1 MSPRRLALPFSF
13 LLAVTATPAQ
23 QSQPAP
29 TPQATIRANVE
40 EVVLDMSVHDAKGRE
55 VKNLKPGDIEIY
67 EDGVKQDIR
76 SLRLIAGK
84 QALAAQQTETVPATG
99 AVFRNPLPTTNL
111 ICLVFH
117 NLDPSMIAEKQAIEA
132 AEEFL
137 KNNLQP
143 GTWVGV
149 FGLDVDFSVLEPFT
163 TDRAALLRAAANGF
177 SGHSTDFNNVADAIL
192 NATPNTVST
201 RVTFNGNPAS
211 GGAVTASTD
220 MTGGNLNRQAIVGA
234 DVANGP
240 GARAV
245 RGDQADARRQLG
257 GIESRQQLDQMNG
270 MFDKLGALPGRKT
283 VLLYS
288 PGLLNTDDPGQF
300 EAMVNR
306 ARKAGVTL
314 YAIDANGLTE
324 NSTALASTAA
334 LAHSASLSAQ
344 QRVASGGGTN
354 GATSPGSG
362 AATMEKA
369 RQDDYTMQ
377 AVRMTDTQ
385 AALRGL
391 AEATGGFLIGSTN
404 DYGKSYQRILEN
416 VDTHY
421 EAVYHPTSTKYDGR
435 LRSIEVKPLRAGL
448 SIQSRPGYFAVP
460 PSPDTTSWNPN
471 EMAALTAINS
481 TPAPKDFAFHTA
493 GFQFRSSATE
503 TQHGLAFEIP
513 AYNFTLQ
520 PDAAAHS
527 HRLHLS
533 IVSLIRDS
541 NGQIVDQFAQDAS
554 FDVPDAQIQQIKRN
568 VITFTHPL
576 SLGPGLFAVD
586 TAVVDTVGQRAS
598 TSKFMFNNAAQPG
611 LNLSSLMMVQRLDPI
626 SGKPDLSDPFVFQA
640 GANLWRKAVPELRD
654 AFASNAKP
662 AVYFV
667 VYPDPSA
674 KDKPQ
679 IEVEFRDNGQVIAK
693 QTAPL
698 PAPNSSGAIPM
709 VVGAVAKP
717 GKCELRV
724 TAIQGNARTMQSLY
738 YTVVAQ

>member
-1 MSPRRLALPFSF
+1 MSPRRLALPVSF
-13 LLAVTATPAQ
+13 LLAAAATPAQ
-23 QSQPAP
+23 QPTPAP
-29 TPQATIRANVE
+29 TPQATIRTNVE

-76 SLRLIAGK
+76 SLRLVAGK
-84 QALAAQQTETVPATG
+84 QALAEQKQQTVPATG
-99 AVFRNPLPTTNL
+99 SVFRNPLPTTNL

-211 GGAVTASTD
+211 GGTVTASTN

-257 GIESRQQLDQMNG
+257 GIESRQQLDQMNT
-270 MFDKLGALPGRKT
+270 MFDKLGTLPGRKT

-288 PGLLNTDDPGQF
+288 PGLLNTDDPDQF
-300 EAMVNR
+300 QAMVNR
-306 ARKAGVTL
+306 ARKANVTL
-314 YAIDANGLTE
+314 YAIDANGLTQ
-324 NSTALASTAA
+324 NSTGLASGAA

-344 QRVASGGGTN
+344 QRVAT
-354 GATSPGSG
+354 GANEG

-404 DYGKSYQRILEN
+404 DYSKSYQRILEN
-416 VDTHY
+416 VGTHY

-481 TPAPKDFAFHTA
+481 TPAPKDFSFHTA
-493 GFQFRSSATE
+493 GFQFRSSPTE

-527 HRLHLS
+527 HHLHLAV
-533 IVSLIRDS
+533 VSLVRDA

-554 FDVPDAQIQQIKRN
+554 FDVPDAQLPQIKRN

-576 SLGPGLFAVD
+576 SLGPGFFSVD
-586 TAVVDTVGQRAS
+586 TAIVDTIGQRAS
-598 TSKFMFNNAAQPG
+598 TSKYMFNNATQPG

-640 GANLWRKAVPELRD
+640 GDNQWRKAVPELRD
-654 AFASNAKP
+654 AFASTAKP

-667 VYPDPSA
+667 VYPDPSS

-724 TAIQGNARTMQSLY
+724 TAIQGTARTMQSLY
-738 YTVVAQ
+738 YTVVSQ

>member
-1 MSPRRLALPFSF
+1 MSLRRLALPAAFF
-13 LLAVTATPAQ
+13 LGANTTPAQ
-23 QSQPAP
+23 EPQPNP
-29 TPQATIRANVE
+29 TPQVTIRTNVE
-40 EVVLDMSVHDAKGRE
+40 EVVLDLSVHDAKGRE

-76 SLRLIAGK
+76 SLRLVAGK
-84 QALAAQQTETVPATG
+84 QALAEQQQQNVPSTG
-99 AVFRNPLPTTNL
+99 TVFRNPLPTTNL

-137 KNNLQP
+137 QFNLQP

-149 FGLDVDFSVLEPFT
+149 FGLDTNFSVLEPFT

-201 RVTFNGNPAS
+201 RVTFNGNPAN
-211 GGAVTASTD
+211 GGSVSATAHIA
-220 MTGGNLNRQAIVGA
+220 GGNLNRQAIVDA
-234 DVANGP
+234 SVANGP

-257 GIESRQQLDQMNG
+257 GIESREQFDQMNE
-270 MFDKLGALPGRKT
+270 MFDKLGTLPGRKT

-288 PGLLNTDDPGQF
+288 PGLLNTGDPDQF
-300 EAMVNR
+300 KAMIDR

-324 NSTALASTAA
+324 NSTALASSAA
-334 LAHSASLSAQ
+334 LAHSANLSAQ
-344 QRVASGGGTN
+344 QHIATGANN
-354 GATSPGSG
+354 GAV
-362 AATMEKA
+362 TMEKA
-369 RQDDYTMQ
+369 RQDDYTME

-404 DYGKSYQRILEN
+404 DYRKSYQRILEDI
-416 VDTHY
+416 DTHY
-421 EAVYHPTSTKYDGR
+421 EAVYHPTSTRYDGH
-435 LRSIEVKPLRAGL
+435 LRSIEVKSLRPGL
-448 SIQSRPGYFAVP
+448 TIESRPGYFALP
-460 PSPDTTSWNPN
+460 PSPNTSSWNPD
-471 EMAALTAINS
+471 ELAALTAINA
-481 TPAPKDFAFHTA
+481 TPSPKDFSFHTA
-493 GFQFRSSATE
+493 GFQFRSSPAE

-513 AYNFTLQ
+513 ASNFTLQ
-520 PDAAAHS
+520 PDAAARS

-533 IVSLIRDS
+533 LVSLVRDP

-554 FDVPDAQIQQIKRN
+554 FDVPDAQLPQINRN

-576 SLGPGLFAVD
+576 SLGPGFFAVD
-586 TAVVDTVGQRAS
+586 TAIVDAIGQRAS
-598 TSKFMFNNAAQPG
+598 TSKFMFNNTPQPG
-611 LNLSSLMMVQRLDPI
+611 LNLSSLMMVQRLDPVP
-626 SGKPDLSDPFVFQA
+626 GNKPDPSDPFLFEA
-640 GANLWRKAVPELRD
+640 GPNQWRKVVPELRD
-654 AFASNAKP
+654 TFASNAKP

-667 VYPDPSA
+667 VYPDPSS

-679 IEVEFRDNGQVIAK
+679 IEVEFRNNGQVVDK

-709 VVGAVAKP
+709 VVAAVAKP

-724 TAIQGNARTMQSLY
+724 TAIQGNTRTMQSLY
-738 YTVVAQ
+738 YTVVAR

>member
-1 MSPRRLALPFSF
+1 MSLPRLALTAAF
-13 LLAVTATPAQ
+13 LLAANTSPAQ
-23 QSQPAP
+23 QPQPSPA
-29 TPQATIRANVE
+29 PQATIRTNVE

-76 SLRLIAGK
+76 SLRLVSGK
-84 QALAAQQTETVPATG
+84 QALATQQQETVPSTG
-99 AVFRNPLPTTNL
+99 TVFRNPLPTTNL

-132 AEEFL
+132 AQEFL
-137 KNNLQP
+137 RNNLLP

-149 FGLDVDFSVLEPFT
+149 FGLDTDFSVLEPFT

-192 NATPNTVST
+192 NATPTTVST

-211 GGAVTASTD
+211 GGSVSATARIS
-220 MTGGNLNRQAIVGA
+220 GGNLNRQAIVGA

-257 GIESRQQLDQMNG
+257 GIESREQLDQMNS
-270 MFDKLGALPGRKT
+270 MFDKLGTLPGRKT

-288 PGLLNTDDPGQF
+288 PGLLNTDDPDQF
-300 EAMVNR
+300 KAMVNR
-306 ARKAGVTL
+306 ARKANVTL

-334 LAHSASLSAQ
+334 LAHSANLSAQ
-344 QRVASGGGTN
+344 QHVATGANN
-354 GATSPGSG
+354 GAV
-362 AATMEKA
+362 TMEKA

-404 DYGKSYQRILEN
+404 DYGKSYQRILED

-448 SIQSRPGYFAVP
+448 TIQSRPGYYALP
-460 PSPDTTSWNPN
+460 PSPDTTAWNPN
-471 EMAALTAINS
+471 EISALTAINS
-481 TPAPKDFAFHTA
+481 TPTPEDFAFHTA
-493 GFQFRSSATE
+493 GFQFRSSPTE

-520 PDAAAHS
+520 PDAATRS
-527 HRLHLS
+527 HHLHLS
-533 IVSLIRDS
+533 LVSLIRDA

-576 SLGPGLFAVD
+576 SLGPGFFAVD
-586 TAVVDTVGQRAS
+586 TAVVDAIGQRAS
-598 TSKFMFNNAAQPG
+598 TSKYMFNNAPQPG
-611 LNLSSLMMVQRLDPI
+611 LNLSSLMMVQRLEPV
-626 SGKPDLSDPFVFQA
+626 SGKPDPSDPFVFEA
-640 GANLWRKAVPELRD
+640 GPNQWRKVVPELRD
-654 AFASNAKP
+654 AFASTAKP

-667 VYPDPSA
+667 VYPDPSS

-679 IEVEFRDNGQVIAK
+679 IEVEFRDNGQVLAK
-693 QTAPL
+693 QTTPL

-724 TAIQGNARTMQSLY
+724 TAIQGNTRTMQNLY